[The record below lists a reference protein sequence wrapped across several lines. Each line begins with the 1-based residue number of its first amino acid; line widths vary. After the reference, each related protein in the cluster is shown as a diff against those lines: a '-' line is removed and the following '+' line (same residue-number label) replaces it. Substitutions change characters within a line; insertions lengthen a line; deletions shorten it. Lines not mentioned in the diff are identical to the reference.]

1 MTAFIAGGSFLLFLP
16 AVPANYLPISLILA
30 TLLLV
35 AIWRLNHQSIQ
46 KIFILGLALT
56 LGFCW
61 NANYANQRLKNIL
74 PSELDGSEFELIGR
88 VDALPQGNTHGV
100 RFAFELEELSAREKI
115 AAFPRRVY
123 LSWSPDWKS
132 TNTVPEIIPGQRWKL
147 KVKLKQPYGL
157 LNPHTF
163 DFERWAFQQDYGAT
177 GSIRS
182 GQLLDANAIG
192 ILDFRLGMELR
203 RWQLREKI
211 QRLLPKDARYQGVLI
226 ALVLGDQNAIE
237 QDDWRIFNATGIG
250 HLISISGL
258 HVTMLA
264 GVGAIV
270 AARLWRRFSL
280 PLYIPVGKIAALM
293 GFLTAF
299 IYTWL
304 AGFQIPAQR
313 TMYMVGVVAFALW
326 NGRNP
331 RSFDIWWWALFFVLL
346 IDPMAA
352 YTPGFWLSFGAVAAI
367 LYSMKD
373 SKALLGIPTGKGV
386 ELHWFDRLKIA
397 ISEACRVQTVVTLA
411 LLPLTFY
418 WFYQTS
424 IVSPIANALAI
435 PLISY
440 IVTPFAIAGALLPEW
455 LGQWLLRL
463 AHLSMDYL
471 GVALTEFSSWSWAVH
486 RSHEPALW
494 ALVIASL
501 GVAVAIRPGYLID
514 SWRSRLCGVCL
525 SVVLFIPPLHL
536 LKSGEFRATVFDIGQ
551 GTAVLIQT
559 ATKTLLYDAG
569 PTHGTKDDAG
579 RRVIIPF
586 LMGEGIH
593 QIDRLVISHS
603 DSDHIGGAA
612 SILKEIQFASMMG
625 SLPQDNPLLSNL
637 KSRAIQA
644 LPCRYGQQWE
654 WDGVLFRVWHPDT
667 STNFD
672 KTYPMKP
679 NEMSCV
685 IEVSNDLYSFWMTG
699 DVEKY
704 GETEIV
710 NRLISDQYSQD
721 NAKGVIF
728 MAPHH
733 GSKTSSSMGL
743 LEALNPHQAFA
754 QNGHLNR
761 YGHPHPTVT
770 QRYQDVGIPFYQ
782 TPKTGAQIWD
792 FKSHDFSRHDWRH
805 REKKIWHRKLNG
817 S

>member
-35 AIWRLNHQSIQ
+35 AIWRLKHQSIR

-56 LGFCW
+56 LGFYW

-346 IDPMAA
+346 LDPMAA

-373 SKALLGIPTGKGV
+373 SKALLGIPTGKGF

-704 GETEIV
+704 GEAEIV
-710 NRLISDQYSQD
+710 NRLINDQYSQN
-721 NAKGVIF
+721 NAKEIIF

-792 FKSHDFSRHDWRH
+792 FKSHDFSRHDWRY

>member
-1 MTAFIAGGSFLLFLP
+1 MTAFIAGGSFLLLLP

-35 AIWRLNHQSIQ
+35 AIWRLKHQSIR

-56 LGFCW
+56 LGFYW

-346 IDPMAA
+346 LDPMAA

-654 WDGVLFRVWHPDT
+654 WDGVLFRVWHPNT
-667 STNFD
+667 KTNFD

-704 GETEIV
+704 GEAEIV
-710 NRLISDQYSQD
+710 NRLINDPYSQD
-721 NAKGVIF
+721 NHKVIIF

-733 GSKTSSSMGL
+733 GSKTSSSMDL

-770 QRYQDVGIPFYQ
+770 RRYQDLGISFYQ
-782 TPKTGAQIWD
+782 TPRTGAQIWD
-792 FKSHDFSRHDWRH
+792 FHQ
-805 REKKIWHRKLNG
+805 RKLITKNH
-817 S
+817 SDQRSLWRRLRH

>member
-35 AIWRLNHQSIQ
+35 AIWRLKHQSIR

-123 LSWSPDWKS
+123 LSWSPAWKS

-346 IDPMAA
+346 LDPMAA

-373 SKALLGIPTGKGV
+373 SKALLGIPTGKGF

-494 ALVIASL
+494 ALAIASL
-501 GVAVAIRPGYLID
+501 GVAIAIQPGNLVD

-612 SILKEIQFASMMG
+612 SMLKEIQFASMMG

-654 WDGVLFRVWHPDT
+654 WDGVLFRVWHPNT
-667 STNFD
+667 KTNFD

-704 GETEIV
+704 GEAEIV
-710 NRLISDQYSQD
+710 NRLINDQYSQD
-721 NAKGVIF
+721 NHKVIIF

-733 GSKTSSSMGL
+733 GSKTSSSMDL

-770 QRYQDVGIPFYQ
+770 RRYQDLGISFYQ
-782 TPKTGAQIWD
+782 TPRTGAQIWD
-792 FKSHDFSRHDWRH
+792 FHQ
-805 REKKIWHRKLNG
+805 RKLITKNH
-817 S
+817 SDQRSLWRRLRH